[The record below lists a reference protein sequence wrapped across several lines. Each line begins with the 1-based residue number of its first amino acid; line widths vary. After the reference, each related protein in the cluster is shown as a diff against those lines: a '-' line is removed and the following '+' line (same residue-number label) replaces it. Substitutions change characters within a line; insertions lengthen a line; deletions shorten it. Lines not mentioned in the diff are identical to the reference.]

1 MLLHDV
7 VEKDTLLSKLELPG
21 SILITTADPNKS
33 GKPGRSGGWVDLK
46 EKVITR
52 GGRCNQ
58 IWLREKKENHR
69 YNRKRESEGRT
80 DEVKRKIQVCK
91 KRQERNYR

>member
-1 MLLHDV
+1 MRWECRAEQLNCCCT

-21 SILITTADPNKS
+21 SILITTADPNRS

-52 GGRCNQ
+52 GGR
-58 IWLREKKENHR
+58 
-69 YNRKRESEGRT
+69 
-80 DEVKRKIQVCK
+80 V
-91 KRQERNYR
+91 